1 MSLVAEQSVS
11 NEEITGWKVA
21 LKEIQAALNKQESFV
36 TFQKEGLSSSS
47 LSWRWFPRRALVLI
61 KCSNVSYHAVNQ
73 KALKYSMTF
82 SLSLRETFVGNS

>member
-21 LKEIQAALNKQESFV
+21 LKEIHAALNKQEIFV

-47 LSWRWFPRRALVLI
+47 LSFGDGSPDEH
-61 KCSNVSYHAVNQ
+61 SY
-73 KALKYSMTF
+73 
-82 SLSLRETFVGNS
+82 